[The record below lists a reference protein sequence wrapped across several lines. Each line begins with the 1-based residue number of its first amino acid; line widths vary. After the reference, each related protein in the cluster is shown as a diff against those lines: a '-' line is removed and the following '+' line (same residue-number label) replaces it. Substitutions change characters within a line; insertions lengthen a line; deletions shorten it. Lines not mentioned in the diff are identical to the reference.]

1 MRIFLLKN
9 DIDNCYGTHQEK
21 KPWPLI
27 EQLIKNIFIVIFI
40 VVIIVIVVVSVI
52 IIIIII
58 IINATGVSR
67 PVFQPLAS
75 RCIVRLLSLLTFR
88 APRTLKKSKGKKSF
102 TDLIIKAL
110 VFPNSFIGSLC

>member
-58 IINATGVSR
+58 NATGVSR

-88 APRTLKKSKGKKSF
+88 APRTLKKSKGKKSL

>member
-1 MRIFLLKN
+1 MRIFLLKK
-9 DIDNCYGTHQEK
+9 DIDNCYGTDQEK
-21 KPWPLI
+21 TPWPLI

-40 VVIIVIVVVSVI
+40 VFIIVIVVVSV

-88 APRTLKKSKGKKSF
+88 ATRTLKKSKGKKSL

-110 VFPNSFIGSLC
+110 VLPNSFIGSLC